1 MLEKQKIIKMWH
13 YNKEHN
19 ITDFIFPLA
28 WDVMFNQMFISSDT
42 MPLIEYIVSTIEDTT
57 KQNFKGKV
65 KLLPKDLPQHSII
78 DTNSK
83 SDLLLSYPNGKKETK
98 CILEMNSS
106 HIMVMR
112 NAFYAYKIASSGL
125 KIKNGAYKKIF
136 DTIVVNF
143 NSYHH
148 KSERLVEIGIFQT
161 DFGKIIEDSIKII
174 NVNIDKALNKRYTY
188 FNEQEEKM
196 ARICRILTTC
206 DIKVLE
212 RELNEIMSKEET
224 KKIVARAK
232 ELSSDDEYIRL
243 FENGEED
250 NYKEL
255 IRNTELAEAREEA
268 EERGLEKG
276 IKKGIKQ
283 GIKQGIEKGII
294 QGSKAATIDLT
305 KNAINIGLDAKTIS
319 KLTGLSIKEIES
331 LK

>member
-1 MLEKQKIIKMWH
+1 
-13 YNKEHN
+13 
-19 ITDFIFPLA
+19 
-28 WDVMFNQMFISSDT
+28 
-42 MPLIEYIVSTIEDTT
+42 
-57 KQNFKGKV
+57 
-65 KLLPKDLPQHSII
+65 
-78 DTNSK
+78 
-83 SDLLLSYPNGKKETK
+83 
-98 CILEMNSS
+98 
-106 HIMVMR
+106 
-112 NAFYAYKIASSGL
+112 
-125 KIKNGAYKKIF
+125 
-136 DTIVVNF
+136 
-143 NSYHH
+143 
-148 KSERLVEIGIFQT
+148 
-161 DFGKIIEDSIKII
+161 
-174 NVNIDKALNKRYTY
+174 
-188 FNEQEEKM
+188 M

-276 IKKGIKQ
+276 IKKGI
-283 GIKQGIEKGII
+283 I

-305 KNAINIGLDAKTIS
+305 KNAINIGLDSKTIS

>member
-19 ITDFIFPLA
+19 ITGFSFPLA

-57 KQNFKGKV
+57 KQNFKAKV

-83 SDLLLSYPNGKKETK
+83 SDLLLSYSNGKNSNGKKETK

-112 NAFYAYKIASSGL
+112 NAFYAYKIASGGL

-188 FNEQEEKM
+188 LNEQEEKM

-268 EERGLEKG
+268 EERGLE
-276 IKKGIKQ
+276 IGIKQ
-283 GIKQGIEKGII
+283 GSKIKAIDIAKNLKKAGISIDII
-294 QGSKAATIDLT
+294 SE
-305 KNAINIGLDAKTIS
+305 S
-319 KLTGLSIKEIES
+319 SGLSIKEIND
-331 LK
+331 LC